1 MFGNFKK
8 KRVPHIKIN
17 VEIEHY
23 DRRGMKELLPKI
35 AYGGII
41 AWEGVINE
49 KHINKLMCTIV
60 SIFVFV
66 YGKFPKNN
74 QFEYIAKKMKFKKI
88 KYKMGGE
95 QMKLELEMGDLDLDM
110 ILEML
115 LKNAKAAKLEKQKS
129 KNEDS
134 LKESDEMIFGIL
146 ETINKDLA
154 QDKKYELI
162 NMLLM
167 WLSENGVINSALN
180 SMAQGESTIGDKL
193 KKLDLSVNKI
203 SLTQC
208 IEKV

>member
-1 MFGNFKK
+1 
-8 KRVPHIKIN
+8 
-17 VEIEHY
+17 
-23 DRRGMKELLPKI
+23 
-35 AYGGII
+35 
-41 AWEGVINE
+41 
-49 KHINKLMCTIV
+49 
-60 SIFVFV
+60 
-66 YGKFPKNN
+66 
-74 QFEYIAKKMKFKKI
+74 
-88 KYKMGGE
+88 
-95 QMKLELEMGDLDLDM
+95 MKLELEMGDLDLDM

-134 LKESDEMIFGIL
+134 LKESDEMIFGIF

-180 SMAQGESTIGDKL
+180 SMAQSESMIGDKL

>member
-8 KRVPHIKIN
+8 KKAPHKKIKIN
-17 VEIEHY
+17 VEIDYY

-35 AYGGII
+35 AYGGITVMQ
-41 AWEGVINE
+41 GVINE
-49 KHINKLMCTIV
+49 KYINNVIGKIV
-60 SIFVFV
+60 SMFV
-66 YGKFPKNN
+66 YRKLHKNN
-74 QFEYIAKKMKFKKI
+74 QVGYIAKKIKFKKI

-146 ETINKDLA
+146 ETINKDLT

-167 WLSENGVINSALN
+167 WLSENGVINSVLK
-180 SMAQGESTIGDKL
+180 SMAQSESKIGDKL
-193 KKLDLSVNKI
+193 GKLDLSINKI
-203 SLTQC
+203 SLTW
-208 IEKV
+208 

>member
-8 KRVPHIKIN
+8 KRVPHKKIKIN

-35 AYGGII
+35 VYGGIT
-41 AWEGVINE
+41 ALEGVINE
-49 KHINKLMCTIV
+49 KHINNVICKVV
-60 SIFVFV
+60 SKRV
-66 YGKFPKNN
+66 YGKIQKNN
-74 QFEYIAKKMKFKKI
+74 QVGYIAKKIKFKKI
-88 KYKMGGE
+88 KYKIGEE

-146 ETINKDLA
+146 EMINKDLA

-167 WLSENGVINSALN
+167 WLSENGVINSALK

-208 IEKV
+208 TEKV

>member
-1 MFGNFKK
+1 MIGNFKK
-8 KRVPHIKIN
+8 KRVPHKKIKIN

-41 AWEGVINE
+41 VMQGVINE
-49 KHINKLMCTIV
+49 KHINNGIGKIVSTIV
-60 SIFVFV
+60 
-66 YGKFPKNN
+66 YRKLHKNN
-74 QFEYIAKKMKFKKI
+74 QVGYIAKKIKFKKI
-88 KYKMGGE
+88 KYKIGEE

-167 WLSENGVINSALN
+167 WLSENGVINSALK

>member
-1 MFGNFKK
+1 MIGNFKK
-8 KRVPHIKIN
+8 KRVPHKKIKIN

-41 AWEGVINE
+41 VMQGVINE
-49 KHINKLMCTIV
+49 KHINNVICKVV
-60 SIFVFV
+60 SKRV
-66 YGKFPKNN
+66 YGKIQKNN
-74 QFEYIAKKMKFKKI
+74 QVGYIAKKIKFKKI
-88 KYKMGGE
+88 KYKIGEE

-167 WLSENGVINSALN
+167 WLSENGVINSALK
-180 SMAQGESTIGDKL
+180 SMAQSESTIGDKL

>member
-1 MFGNFKK
+1 MIGNFKK
-8 KRVPHIKIN
+8 KRVPHKKIKIN

-35 AYGGII
+35 VYGGIT
-41 AWEGVINE
+41 ALGGVINE
-49 KHINKLMCTIV
+49 KHINNVICKVV
-60 SIFVFV
+60 SKRV
-66 YGKFPKNN
+66 YGKIQKNN
-74 QFEYIAKKMKFKKI
+74 QVGYIAKKIKFKKI
-88 KYKMGGE
+88 KYKIGEE

-167 WLSENGVINSALN
+167 WLSENGVINSALK

>member
-41 AWEGVINE
+41 VMQGVINE
-49 KHINKLMCTIV
+49 KHINNVICKAV
-60 SIFVFV
+60 SKRV
-66 YGKFPKNN
+66 YGKIQKNN
-74 QFEYIAKKMKFKKI
+74 QVGYIAKKIKFKKI
-88 KYKMGGE
+88 KYKIGEE

-167 WLSENGVINSALN
+167 WLSENGVINSALK

>member
-8 KRVPHIKIN
+8 KRVPHKKIKIN

-35 AYGGII
+35 TYGGII
-41 AWEGVINE
+41 IMQGVINE
-49 KHINKLMCTIV
+49 KHINNGICKVV
-60 SIFVFV
+60 SKRV
-66 YGKFPKNN
+66 YGKIQKNN
-74 QFEYIAKKMKFKKI
+74 QVGYIAKKIKFKKI
-88 KYKMGGE
+88 KYKIGEE

-134 LKESDEMIFGIL
+134 LKESDEMIFGIF

-180 SMAQGESTIGDKL
+180 SMAQSESMIGDKL
-193 KKLDLSVNKI
+193 KKLDLSLNKI

>member
-8 KRVPHIKIN
+8 KRVPHKKIKIN

-35 AYGGII
+35 AYSGITT
-41 AWEGVINE
+41 WEGFINE
-49 KHINKLMCTIV
+49 KYINKLMCTIV

-66 YGKFPKNN
+66 YGKIPKNN
-74 QFEYIAKKMKFKKI
+74 QVGYIAKKIKFKKI

-134 LKESDEMIFGIL
+134 LKASDEMMFGIL
-146 ETINKDLA
+146 ETINKELA

-167 WLSENGVINSALN
+167 WLSENGVINSALK
-180 SMAQGESTIGDKL
+180 SMAQSESTIGDKL
-193 KKLDLSVNKI
+193 GKLDLSVNKI
-203 SLTQC
+203 SLTQ
-208 IEKV
+208 